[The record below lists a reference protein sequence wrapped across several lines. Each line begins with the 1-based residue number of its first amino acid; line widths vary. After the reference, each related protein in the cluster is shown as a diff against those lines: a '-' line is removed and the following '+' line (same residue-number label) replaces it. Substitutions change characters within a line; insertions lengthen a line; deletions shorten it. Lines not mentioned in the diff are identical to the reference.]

1 MPSHHRIQRHLAQA
15 GSLLLALSL
24 PLGAAAQAPALPAA
38 SSPASAPPPVT
49 AGKDMGTS
57 CEQAVRELLANKGNA
72 SVDVKFNGAPAA
84 PKRTSSDEPVV
95 LRGSGSWRAA
105 GGEQRTFD
113 YTCNADPRS
122 GEAVGMVMRD
132 TSPASAK
139 APAATNLEPDL
150 SQLSPAVCES
160 AVAATLKKRWPR
172 VTEIS
177 FEAATR
183 SVKQTTPNNA
193 ELRGRGR
200 ALTEPGSP
208 HRLFGFEC
216 TFDTRDGRLLGS
228 KLSS

>member
-1 MPSHHRIQRHLAQA
+1 MLSHHRIQRRLAQA
-15 GSLLLALSL
+15 GTFLFALGL
-24 PLGAAAQAPALPAA
+24 PLGAMAQAPSAPA
-38 SSPASAPPPVT
+38 ASAPPPPP
-49 AGKDMGTS
+49 AAAAKDMGTS
-57 CEQAVRELLANKGNA
+57 CEQAVRELLANKGNTN
-72 SVDVKFNGAPAA
+72 VDVKFNGAPTA
-84 PKRTSSDEPVV
+84 PKRMASDEPVV

-105 GGEQRTFD
+105 GGELRTFD
-113 YTCNADPRS
+113 YTCNADPRN

-172 VTEIS
+172 VSEIS

-183 SVKQTTPNNA
+183 SVKQTTPNTT